1 MEETRGGEE
10 LRTPRAKWLH
20 QIHRRSAA
28 GSKRPGRMVYS
39 SLGNFL
45 SGSSP
50 LFLGVKQVSPFLAVR
65 KDEVLLL
72 PSSKRR

>member
-10 LRTPRAKWLH
+10 LRTLRAKWLH

-28 GSKRPGRMVYS
+28 GSKRPGRVA

-45 SGSSP
+45 LGLSP
-50 LFLGVKQVSPFLAVR
+50 LFLEVKQVSPFLVVR
-65 KDEVLLL
+65 KDEVLLQ